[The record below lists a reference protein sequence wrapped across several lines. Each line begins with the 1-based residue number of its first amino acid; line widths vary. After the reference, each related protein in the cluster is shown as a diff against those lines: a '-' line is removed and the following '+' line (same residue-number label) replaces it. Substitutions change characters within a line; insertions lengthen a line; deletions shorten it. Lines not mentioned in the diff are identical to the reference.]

1 MPTQEC
7 RLWTEISQKVGVI
20 RFQILHSLMALEYEL
35 RNPCYDG
42 FVVHGYASNT
52 LPDDLTFLNLFKRIV
67 EERDIIILSLS
78 RSIYK

>member
-1 MPTQEC
+1 
-7 RLWTEISQKVGVI
+7 
-20 RFQILHSLMALEYEL
+20 MALEYEL